1 MVRWRWSVSVLIFLI
16 SFFGAMQP
24 ISGISGS
31 AVAGNEIMIIE
42 LEGPI
47 NPGTA
52 MYVVRGLER
61 AKDQG
66 AAIAVIR
73 LDTPGGLASSMRS
86 IIKAILNSP
95 VPVVVYVGP
104 RGAGAASA
112 GVMVTVA
119 GHVAAMAEGTNIGA
133 AHPVTAG
140 GKDIE
145 KTMSEKVVN
154 DMAAYARGIAEDKGR
169 NGEWVEKAIR
179 ESVSITADEAREKNV
194 VDLVVKDMD
203 NLIKDLDGREVKMPQ
218 GKVTLKTAGLQKV
231 YYKPGFRDKVLK
243 TISDPNIAYIL
254 MMIGLAGLYFELSHP
269 GAIFPGVIGAIS
281 LILAFFSFQTLP
293 VNYAGLLLIILAIIF
308 FIVEVKVAS
317 YGILSIGGL
326 ISLTLGSIMLFE
338 DVGVSLKLMMPTIIL
353 IGGFFVVVAGLAFRA
368 YQHKPRGGT
377 DGLLGEIGEV
387 RELIAPEGLIFVH
400 GEYWRAISEERLEPG
415 EKVEVMGV
423 EGLILRVKKALNPA
437 IVK

>member
-1 MVRWRWSVSVLIFLI
+1 MSRPRTKTFLWIPLAWLVASVILAP
-16 SFFGAMQP
+16 GAP
-24 ISGISGS
+24 ATALASNRVVI
-31 AVAGNEIMIIE
+31 VE

-52 MYVVRGLER
+52 MYVVRGLEQ
-61 AKDQG
+61 AKKEE
-66 AAIAVIR
+66 AVLCILR
-73 LDTPGGLASSMRS
+73 LDTPGGLASSMRT
-86 IIKAILNSP
+86 IVKAILNSP
-95 VPVVVYVGP
+95 VPVAVYVGP

-119 GHVAAMAEGTNIGA
+119 AHIAAMAPGTNIGA

-179 ESVSITADEAREKNV
+179 ESVSITADEAVQKKV
-194 VDLVVKDMD
+194 VDLVAKDID
-203 NLIKDLDGREVKMPQ
+203 DLLRLVNGREVSLPG
-218 GKVTLKTAGLQKV
+218 GKITLKTAGLEKE
-231 YYKPGFRDKVLK
+231 YYRPGFRDRVLK

-293 VNYAGLLLIILAIIF
+293 VNYAGLLLIALAIIF
-308 FIVEVKVAS
+308 FIAEIKVAS

-326 ISLTLGSIMLFE
+326 VSLTLGSIMLFE
-338 DVGVSLKLMMPTIIL
+338 DVRVSLQLMMPTIL
-353 IGGFFVVVAGLAFRA
+353 LVGGFFVVVAGLAFRA
-368 YQHKPRGGT
+368 YRARPRLGAE
-377 DGLLGEIGEV
+377 GLLGESGVVTEV
-387 RELIAPEGLIFVH
+387 IDPEGLVFVH
-400 GEYWRAISEERLEPG
+400 GEYWRARAGERLEPG
-415 EKVEVMGV
+415 EKVVVRGV
-423 EGLILRVKKALNPA
+423 EGLLLEVTKSGNQET
-437 IVK
+437 

>member
-1 MVRWRWSVSVLIFLI
+1 MDSLRSTLLIFILLVALF
-16 SFFGAMQP
+16 SPGLP
-24 ISGISGS
+24 VLGTSGI
-31 AVAGNEIMIIE
+31 ALAGDEVMIIE

-52 MYVVRGLER
+52 LYVIRGLEK
-61 AKDQG
+61 AKDEG
-66 AAIAVIR
+66 AALAIIR

-104 RGAGAASA
+104 SGAGAASA
-112 GVMVTVA
+112 GVMITVA
-119 GHVAAMAEGTNIGA
+119 GHIAAMAKGTNIGA

-140 GKDIE
+140 GKDIPT
-145 KTMSEKVVN
+145 TMSEKVVN

-179 ESVSITADEAREKNV
+179 ESVSITANEAHAQNV

-203 NLIKDLDGREVKMPQ
+203 DLLKNLDGREINMPA
-218 GKVTLKTAGLQKV
+218 GKITLKTADLKKV
-231 YYKPGFRDKVLK
+231 HFKPSFRDKVLK

-293 VNYAGLLLIILAIIF
+293 VNYAGLILIVLAIIF
-308 FIVEVKVAS
+308 FIAEVKVAS

-338 DVGVSLKLMMPTIIL
+338 DVGVSLSVMMPTIL
-353 IGGFFVVVAGLAFRA
+353 LVGGFFVVVAGLAFKAIHRR
-368 YQHKPRGGT
+368 PRGGT
-377 DGLLGEIGEV
+377 DGLLGEIGV
-387 RELIAPEGLIFVH
+387 VKELIEPEGLIFVH

-415 EKVEVMGV
+415 EKAEVTNV
-423 EGLILRVKKALNPA
+423 EGLMLNVKKALNP
-437 IVK
+437 